1 MSVCLPAS
9 ARRLASLALAI
20 CGLTAFALALHTP
33 VAGATTLQSQLL
45 VPQIINGQEAS
56 ISQFP
61 WQVFVLL
68 DEPIAGEEGACGGS
82 ILDPTHIL
90 TAAHC
95 VDHEGTTSSY
105 PPGDFLVIAGAS
117 EVLGFGLPLEDFEIG
132 PTTFQASGLESFR
145 TDPYYEAA
153 PEVKDDVAVLEL
165 AEPLEL
171 AAAKGTAAISIV
183 PTGATPTPGT
193 ALTISGY
200 GKETGAEGSELNG
213 KLYSTT
219 LTAISSD
226 ACRDSVGANSAVL
239 LCAVGSN
246 SATCQGDSGGPLTE
260 GNPAVEV
267 GTVDFGPKECPVGQP
282 DAFTNLAA
290 PEIHAFLEGSEAPPV
305 AARPTSLP
313 VVKSVGPAPVDFSP
327 LTCEP
332 GGWSGSPSFNYTFQ
346 TESASPQAL
355 QSGPSNLF
363 TPPAS
368 LVGTTLVCIVQATN
382 PGGVSTL
389 RSATT
394 PAIAD
399 DAVPPVASITAVKCH
414 LQTCTLS
421 ISASD
426 PNAAALTLTA
436 SAAYQVTTKCPVRKG
451 KKKKGK
457 QPVCHKTHTVNMPVS
472 AGAGVYQATATKL
485 PYDERVT
492 FTALATNAAGL
503 RPTTPLVRST
513 TLRSPPKPKKKKKP
527 KRG

>member
-1 MSVCLPAS
+1 MPEP
-9 ARRLASLALAI
+9 ARRLASLALTI
-20 CGLTAFALALHTP
+20 CGLIAFALTLQAAP
-33 VAGATTLQSQLL
+33 AGAAPLQSQLL
-45 VPQIINGQEAS
+45 APQIINGQEAS

-105 PPGDFLVIAGAS
+105 SPGNFLVIAGAS
-117 EVLGFGLPLEDFEIG
+117 EVLGFGLPLEDFEVA
-132 PTTFQASGLESFR
+132 PSTFQARELKSFR
-145 TDPYYEAA
+145 TDPYYEAS

-165 AEPLEL
+165 AQPLEL
-171 AAAKGTAAISIV
+171 SAARSTAAIPLV
-183 PTGATPTPGT
+183 PTGATPAPGT
-193 ALTISGY
+193 ALSISGY
-200 GKETGAEGSELNG
+200 GKETGTEGSELNG

-239 LCAVGSN
+239 LCAVGPN
-246 SATCQGDSGGPLTE
+246 SSTCQGDSGGPLTE
-260 GNPAVEV
+260 GTPAVEV

-290 PEIHAFLEGSEAPPV
+290 PEIRAFVEGSETPPV
-305 AARPTSLP
+305 AARPTSFP

-332 GGWSGSPSFNYTFQ
+332 GGWSGSPSFSYTFQ
-346 TESASPQAL
+346 TESASPQVL

-368 LVGTTLVCIVQATN
+368 LVGAPLVCIVQATN

-394 PAIAD
+394 PAIAAD
-399 DAVPPVASITAVKCH
+399 TAAPVAAITALKCH

-421 ISASD
+421 ISTSD
-426 PNAAALTLTA
+426 PNDVALSVTA
-436 SAAYQVTTKCPVRKG
+436 SGVYQVTTKCPAKKG

-457 QPVCHKTHTVNMPVS
+457 QPVCHKTHLANMPVS
-472 AGAGVYQATATKL
+472 AVAGIYQATVTKL
-485 PYDERVT
+485 PYNERVT

-503 RPTTPLVRST
+503 RPAISPVRST
-513 TLRSPPKPKKKKKP
+513 TLHPPPKPKKKKP
-527 KRG
+527 KKH